1 MRIHRSKKLTRL
13 WHTLPQ
19 EIRRFI
25 DSLLTNQQ
33 PEGASPVT
41 ERPGQFESQI
51 AGYWI
56 IWQVVKDRGETIV
69 LVRLEED

>member
-1 MRIHRSKKLTRL
+1 MRIHRSKKLTNL

-25 DSLLTNQQ
+25 NSLLVNQQ
-33 PEGASPVT
+33 PEVGRAVPNW
-41 ERPGQFESQI
+41 PGRFETLI

-56 IWQVVKDRGETIV
+56 SWQVVKDRGETIV
-69 LVRLEED
+69 LVRLEEE